1 MCGRARSRRGCS
13 PTAAMSLV
21 SSPQSLRKLGI
32 GERSRV
38 RSCGLTRSRPFALVH
53 AAVLRTTTQV
63 SDRFRG
69 SFRSSK
75 GIRNA
80 IRPVGVATR
89 LSLVRLRSDRSGATL
104 TEYTLLVSLVMLAL
118 LALIIA
124 VVGWASTMWV
134 NFLSALN
141 Q

>member
-13 PTAAMSLV
+13 PTAAMLLV
-21 SSPQSLRKLGI
+21 SSPESLRKLGI
-32 GERSRV
+32 GSRV
-38 RSCGLTRSRPFALVH
+38 RSCGLTRSRLFALVH

-69 SFRSSK
+69 SFPSNK
-75 GIRNA
+75 GIRSA

-89 LSLVRLRSDRSGATL
+89 LSLARLQSDRSGATL

-124 VVGWASTMWV
+124 VAGWASTMWV
-134 NFLSALN
+134 NVLSALN